1 MTWKQS
7 KVYHTYRLS
16 TTLCKGLG
24 NRGQGLLSHGVSI
37 EPVMINWSGVWYPL
51 VLMVRTVS

>member
-7 KVYHTYRLS
+7 KVYHTHRLS
-16 TTLCKGLG
+16 TTLCKGLR

-37 EPVMINWSGVWYPL
+37 GPVMINWSGVCYP
-51 VLMVRTVS
+51 